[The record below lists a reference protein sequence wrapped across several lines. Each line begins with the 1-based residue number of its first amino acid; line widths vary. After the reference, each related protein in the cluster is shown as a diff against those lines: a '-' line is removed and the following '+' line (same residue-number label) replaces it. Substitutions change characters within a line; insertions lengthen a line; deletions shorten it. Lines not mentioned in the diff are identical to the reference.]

1 MIGAVLR
8 ALPVMAAL
16 AVGIGGDGI
25 ASSRIASTGMASIG
39 TASTGTEA
47 PTPYWAEVEWPF
59 PVDQWGAGR
68 AFQCLADACGVAVT
82 IYLRPKIG
90 FCKCGKGVYDDAELD
105 RVGDVGLLGPQYAG
119 LGEGREVA
127 VGWMKGRSRAFTVSG
142 PHRAPAAAAAIAF
155 NDKCDVVVATVTADA
170 DLPRAARQAVE
181 FLNTEVVLRWARA
194 ELGSDGS

>member
-16 AVGIGGDGI
+16 AVGIGGDGM
-25 ASSRIASTGMASIG
+25 ASGRMASTRMVSTA

-47 PTPYWAEVEWPF
+47 PTPYWTEVKWPF
-59 PVDQWGAGR
+59 PIDQWGAGR
-68 AFQCLADACGVAVT
+68 AFQCLADVCGVTVV

-90 FCKCGKGVYDDAELD
+90 FCKCGQGVYDDAEID
-105 RVGDVGLLGPQYAG
+105 RVSDVGLLGPQFAG

-142 PHRAPAAAAAIAF
+142 PYRAPAAAAAIAF

-170 DLPRAARQAVE
+170 DLPGAARQAVK
-181 FLNTEVVLRWARA
+181 FLNTELVLRWART